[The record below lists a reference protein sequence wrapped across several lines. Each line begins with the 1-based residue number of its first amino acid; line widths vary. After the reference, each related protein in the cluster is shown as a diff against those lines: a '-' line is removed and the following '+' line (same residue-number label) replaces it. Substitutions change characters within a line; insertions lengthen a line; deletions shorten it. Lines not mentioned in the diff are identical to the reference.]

1 MLKKVTIITMIF
13 STLVLGKINDYR
25 GTFSDENKE
34 KLKISIDEFKKETG
48 KKIYLNTLQDNEGF
62 EPEEQEETVIIN
74 LIKNKEEENS
84 GIKIQIKLSQD
95 LNPEDM
101 SADLTLLLDN
111 VEEFIGEKDESLL
124 AINLV
129 DGLKEVLKSAYD
141 SEKES
146 EDSIQISLATKV
158 FLGIVLTIFLLY
170 IRILQVKRKKKKYKF
185 SKR

>member
-25 GTFSDENKE
+25 GTLSDENKE
-34 KLKISIDEFKKETG
+34 KLKMSINEFEDETG
-48 KKIYLNTLQDNEGF
+48 KKIFFNTLEDNEGF
-62 EPEEQEETVIIN
+62 ESEEQENTVVVN
-74 LIKNKEEENS
+74 LIKNKEKEDS
-84 GIKIQIKLSQD
+84 ILKVQIKISQD
-95 LNPEDM
+95 LSPEDM
-101 SADLTLLLDN
+101 SSDLSLLLDN
-111 VEEFIGEKDESLL
+111 VEEFINQKDEGLL

-129 DGLKEVLKSAYD
+129 DGLKEVFKVSFESQNKSEETVQKTL
-141 SEKES
+141 SK
-146 EDSIQISLATKV
+146 KV